1 MSSTLENR
9 TRIGIPQNPR
19 RNEIV
24 ALILLVSGV
33 LLTPVVLYV
42 YWPGMPQ
49 TGQSQYAGTG
59 QTFFVGGTAM
69 EKGKVYTIEHRIKMN
84 SIDLS
89 NPDALGNGA
98 GRADGM
104 IELWVDGVKRPVLDY
119 ATLKPIAGICFR
131 HHPAIKIDEAWIDI
145 YLGGVAKVVKSSSL
159 RIGRVV
165 FATKYIGL

>member
-1 MSSTLENR
+1 
-9 TRIGIPQNPR
+9 
-19 RNEIV
+19 
-24 ALILLVSGV
+24 
-33 LLTPVVLYV
+33 
-42 YWPGMPQ
+42 
-49 TGQSQYAGTG
+49 
-59 QTFFVGGTAM
+59 M

-159 RIGRVV
+159 RLGRVV